1 MLYNARNG
9 RLSLDGAVVH
19 YLQFGK
25 GDKHL
30 LMLPGLGDGLKT
42 AEGMALP
49 VAYQYRAFAKAGYTV
64 TLISRREPL
73 PEGFSTRD
81 MAADI
86 AACMDQLGIPQTDVL
101 GVSQGGMIAQW
112 LAIDHPERVRKLVL
126 AVTAPNGNETLHAVV
141 PRWMDMARQ
150 DDYPGI
156 MMDTAQKSY
165 SEAYLRKNR
174 LFLPLLGKVGK
185 PKDYARFLTMAQAC
199 LTHDATAHLQAI
211 QSPTLIIGGEQ
222 DKIVGA
228 DASRLLH
235 AGIAGSQLD
244 MYPEYGHALYEE
256 TKDFGKRV
264 IEFLAASL

>member
-1 MLYNARNG
+1 MLYNAQNG
-9 RLSLDGAVVH
+9 QLTLDSATVH

-30 LMLPGLGDGLKT
+30 IMIPGLGDGLKT

-81 MAADI
+81 MAADL
-86 AACMDQLGIPQTDVL
+86 AACMEQLGIPQADVL

-112 LAIDHPERVRKLVL
+112 LATDYPERVDKLVL
-126 AVTAPNGNETLHAVV
+126 TVTAPCTNSTVETVV

-150 DDYPGI
+150 GDYAGI
-156 MMDTAQKSY
+156 MMNTAEKSY
-165 SEAYLRKNR
+165 SDAYLRKNR

-185 PKDYARFLTMAQAC
+185 PKDFTRFLRMANAC
-199 LTHDATAHLQAI
+199 LTHDATTHLHAI
-211 QSPTLIIGGEQ
+211 HSPTLIIGGEQ
-222 DKIVGA
+222 DQIVGSE
-228 DASRLLH
+228 ASRELH
-235 AGIAGSQLD
+235 EAIAGSQLH
-244 MYPEYGHALYEE
+244 MYPAYGHALYEE
-256 TKDFGKRV
+256 AKDFVQRV
-264 IEFLAASL
+264 MGFLNAK